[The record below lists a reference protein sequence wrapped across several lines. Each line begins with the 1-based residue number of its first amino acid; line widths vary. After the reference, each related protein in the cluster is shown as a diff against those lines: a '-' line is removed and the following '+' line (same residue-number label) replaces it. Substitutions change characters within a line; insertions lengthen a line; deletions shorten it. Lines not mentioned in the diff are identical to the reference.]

1 MVNGSDRVTLTSGPN
16 SLYSECPGDIV
27 FTCQA
32 NRLSGVFWWINSNA
46 TPIARYTAIGVNV
59 NLPINLTTSGSI
71 QQGLVI
77 LLTNVVPY
85 DPTLDSYTSI
95 ACTTTHNIY
104 NKNISK
110 LWCGQSLLNA
120 SLPIYLKPE
129 GTFNLRIIQQAN
141 IKSRMSIS
149 NENFLS
155 CCFCTNYNGSL
166 KCFQLCNNIEYQI
179 PIIIFYYNTST
190 LNHFILSVYNP
201 GRFNNNFKSFNPQLN
216 MYLHTVSNC
225 ISLITGE
232 ISPKITSGTIT
243 SDKEV
248 LLSNITL
255 QWTDLVIT

>member
-1 MVNGSDRVTLTSGPN
+1 MFYLILVIVVNGSDRVTLTSGPN

-32 NRLSGVFWWINSNA
+32 NRLSGVFWWINSNT

-59 NLPINLTTSGSI
+59 NLPINLTTSDSL
-71 QQGLVI
+71 QQGLII

-120 SLPIYLKPE
+120 SLPIFKTRNAIESPE
-129 GTFNLRIIQQAN
+129 IICSIIPNVKFGTFNLKIIQQAN

-179 PIIIFYYNTST
+179 PIIIFYYNIST

-201 GRFNNNFKSFNPQLN
+201 GRFNNNFKSFNPTN
-216 MYLHTVSNC
+216 
-225 ISLITGE
+225 
-232 ISPKITSGTIT
+232 
-243 SDKEV
+243 
-248 LLSNITL
+248 
-255 QWTDLVIT
+255 